1 MTQEFQRGEVTIRA
15 EEKVEVKVGSGSV
28 IVEQR
33 ELHNLIEALS
43 ELRSL
48 VARDRALMNVGSAK
62 RAAARRA
69 FRLLKHQS
77 SSPVAEDE
85 TTCTISTA
93 KFDSPQL
100 KAGIANQRHPFTRS
114 DSSQHN
120 SMKEIGI
127 SNGTRNSK
135 VV

>member
-48 VARDRALMNVGSAK
+48 VARDRALMNIGSA
-62 RAAARRA
+62 
-69 FRLLKHQS
+69 
-77 SSPVAEDE
+77 
-85 TTCTISTA
+85 
-93 KFDSPQL
+93 
-100 KAGIANQRHPFTRS
+100 
-114 DSSQHN
+114 
-120 SMKEIGI
+120 
-127 SNGTRNSK
+127 
-135 VV
+135 